1 MLKQTIEADF
11 ITAYKAKET
20 LKKNTL
26 GLVKSRMSEWAADK
40 KNTGKEITEIDIIDI
55 LNSEVKK
62 RNQAIEMYVT
72 NGSESALENAA
83 KEKEEL
89 GILKFYLPTQMT
101 QEAIET
107 EIVSIRKQLAEPS
120 KLMQMVM
127 KHFNS
132 NYKGQFDNKQL
143 QEILKEYL

>member
-40 KNTGKEITEIDIIDI
+40 KNTGKEILEMDIIDI

-62 RNQAIEMYVT
+62 RNQAIEMYQT
-72 NGSESALENAA
+72 NGTESALENAA

-89 GILKFYLPTQMT
+89 VILKFYLPTQMT
-101 QEAIET
+101 EEAIRT
-107 EIVSIRKQLAEPS
+107 EISTIKAQLAEPG

-143 QEILKEYL
+143 QELLKEFL